1 MKRIIFIM
9 LFVLP
14 LFSFYEA
21 KTQETN
27 SYEFYS
33 YNYPT
38 WFDSAKL
45 GIMIHYG
52 LYSVPSYSGKEQYAE
67 WFYKGYIGEDTLR
80 QNFVKRVYGENFNYF
95 DFTKYFTSELF
106 DADEWISLFKKS
118 GANYIVFSSKH
129 HDGFCLWDTKTTK
142 KNSMNAPSHRDF
154 IKELKLACDKYD
166 MRFGLY
172 YSLMEWD
179 NPYYRWTIDTIG
191 VEKYVD
197 KYLIPQFKELVDEYK
212 PVLIFADGDWDF
224 SYKTLR
230 SEEMVQYFYNRV
242 GKEEAIIND
251 RWGREFQYGF
261 KTPEYSSG
269 IKEKNRPWSE
279 CRSLSRS
286 FGLNRN
292 AMLEDYMSEKDLI
305 HHFVQLVSLGGGLML
320 NVSPSADGQIPLL
333 QQERLLSLGNW
344 LSINGEAIYNSKPY
358 KKSMDYE
365 QKTDSICSET
375 LDFNWVRNAPVKNC
389 TEDNFAINWTNKFIV
404 NKNTKYDFILRAD
417 DEASLEIIQNG
428 KQQYQTTATKNNEVN
443 FTFNFRK
450 NIQYEMLVNYKE
462 NDIDANLSLLASK
475 ENEKPKA
482 FMGSDV
488 WKGIVSWQQPSVC
501 YTTREN
507 NLYAIVFNINSRYIT
522 LKLDRTPQEDM
533 KVNLLGN
540 EDIPLSWQYANG
552 ELKIDLSS
560 LAFKEI
566 KSKYAYVFCLKNYL
580 LH

>member
-242 GKEEAIIND
+242 GKEE
-251 RWGREFQYGF
+251 E
-261 KTPEYSSG
+261 
-269 IKEKNRPWSE
+269 
-279 CRSLSRS
+279 
-286 FGLNRN
+286 
-292 AMLEDYMSEKDLI
+292 
-305 HHFVQLVSLGGGLML
+305 
-320 NVSPSADGQIPLL
+320 
-333 QQERLLSLGNW
+333 
-344 LSINGEAIYNSKPY
+344 
-358 KKSMDYE
+358 
-365 QKTDSICSET
+365 
-375 LDFNWVRNAPVKNC
+375 
-389 TEDNFAINWTNKFIV
+389 
-404 NKNTKYDFILRAD
+404 
-417 DEASLEIIQNG
+417 
-428 KQQYQTTATKNNEVN
+428 
-443 FTFNFRK
+443 
-450 NIQYEMLVNYKE
+450 
-462 NDIDANLSLLASK
+462 
-475 ENEKPKA
+475 
-482 FMGSDV
+482 
-488 WKGIVSWQQPSVC
+488 
-501 YTTREN
+501 
-507 NLYAIVFNINSRYIT
+507 
-522 LKLDRTPQEDM
+522 
-533 KVNLLGN
+533 
-540 EDIPLSWQYANG
+540 
-552 ELKIDLSS
+552 
-560 LAFKEI
+560 
-566 KSKYAYVFCLKNYL
+566 
-580 LH
+580 